1 MPRFASEK
9 TNLCL
14 TISST
19 QTIAEE
25 ERRQTKKEAL
35 PVTPTPGPDTVKLD
49 AAQTTRE
56 ARQIKKVRIYGHSMG
71 LLRVSDARVGEIRFF
86 RGSSADAVGPRRP
99 RREHTRCLNR
109 GGPEKGVPRAPARGV
124 EDGADIDIVPDLQ
137 YLKLSI
143 VVNRT
148 VESPADCVA
157 SVPLA
162 DVHPAHRGGPAH
174 SHRGC
179 PPQAASGAPAHTSRC
194 RHS

>member
-14 TISST
+14 MISST

-109 GGPEKGVPRAPARGV
+109 GGPERESASSRAGRRRRRG
-124 EDGADIDIVPDLQ
+124 
-137 YLKLSI
+137 Y
-143 VVNRT
+143 
-148 VESPADCVA
+148 
-157 SVPLA
+157 
-162 DVHPAHRGGPAH
+162 
-174 SHRGC
+174 
-179 PPQAASGAPAHTSRC
+179 
-194 RHS
+194 